1 MGWSGRPSHN
11 PSPASHNP
19 GLSPRASYNHRMRS
33 SLALII
39 VAALAQAP
47 APAAPPQSAAQPPVT
62 FKVEVNYVEIDANVT
77 DEQGNFVRT
86 LSKDDFQILEDGKPQ
101 SLSVFSMVNIPIE
114 RVDPPLFA
122 NAPIPADVA
131 TNRTPFEGR
140 VFVLVIDDL
149 HTRFNRTARTRAAAK
164 QFVERF
170 VGANDIVAVVNT
182 SGFGKGMQDFTSN
195 RQLALKAIDAAMGGK
210 ADSSTQAALQDYY
223 MNAGSVSGSS
233 NANAAFNDI
242 QRYNNARNTLR
253 TLRNISDYMSGM
265 RGRRK
270 AVVFLSEGLNYD
282 VVDTVSNRYASD
294 VQREIRDLVAAATR
308 ANVNVYSVDPRGV
321 TSGMEDAIEIGG
333 FTTDPNL
340 SATNLMNEM
349 RLEHDSLRVVA
360 EETGGF
366 AVLNQNDFRTGF
378 SRILEDN
385 SSYYVLGYYPTND
398 KRDGRFRNV
407 QVKVL
412 KPGLRVRSR
421 RGYVAPVPAR
431 KADEAKDTP
440 ARTSPELR
448 EALDSPIPVSGLTIS
463 AFAAPFKG
471 AGKND
476 AIAMAIEVEGA
487 AMTFTQTPA
496 GTFAN
501 DLEVTLFAADV
512 NGKVKDGVRD
522 VVNLGLRPQTHETVR
537 QGAFRIIRRIE
548 VPPGKYQVRVGAR
561 ESGGKVGT
569 VIIDLDAPDF
579 SKGTL
584 AMSGIAIASAY
595 GSRLPTASPDPS
607 VNEFKDVLPA
617 PPTASRDFPRNDV
630 LSVFAEVYDNV
641 GKTPHRVEIAAAVLA
656 DDGKVVLTTSDER
669 KSEELQGASGGY
681 GYTTKIP
688 LGNFAPGRY
697 VLRIS
702 ARSLL
707 GNSEAVSREVEFRIK

>member
-1 MGWSGRPSHN
+1 MRTI
-11 PSPASHNP
+11 
-19 GLSPRASYNHRMRS
+19 LS
-33 SLALII
+33 LVIL
-39 VAALAQAP
+39 AALAQAP
-47 APAAPPQSAAQPPVT
+47 APPVQAPQPPVT

-77 DEQGNFVRT
+77 DTQGNFVRT
-86 LSKDDFQILEDGKPQ
+86 LTKDDFQVLEDGKPQ
-101 SLSVFSMVNIPIE
+101 ALSVFSMVDIPVE

-122 NAPIPADVA
+122 KAPIPADVA
-131 TNRTPFEGR
+131 SNRTPFEGR
-140 VFVLVIDDL
+140 VFVLVLDDL
-149 HTRFNRTARTRAAAK
+149 HTRFTRTARARAAAR
-164 QFVERF
+164 QFVERY
-170 VGANDIVAVVNT
+170 VGANDLVAIVNT
-182 SGFGKGMQDFTSN
+182 SGFGKGMQDFTNN
-195 RQLALKAIDAAMGGK
+195 RQLALKAIDVAMGGK
-210 ADSSTQAALQDYY
+210 AESSTQAALQDYY
-223 MNAGSVSGSS
+223 MNQGLPGGGS
-233 NANAAFNDI
+233 NANAAFNEM

-253 TLRNISDYMSGM
+253 TLRNIADFMNGT

-270 AVVFLSEGLNYD
+270 AVVFLSEGINYD
-282 VVDTVSNRYASD
+282 VTDQISNRYAAD
-294 VQREIRDLVAAATR
+294 VQREFRDLIAAATR

-333 FTTDPNL
+333 FTADPTL
-340 SATNLMNEM
+340 SATNLINEM

-385 SSYYVLGYYPTND
+385 SSYYVLGYYPAND

-412 KPGLRVRSR
+412 KPGLRVRAR
-421 RGYVAPVPAR
+421 RGYVAPTAAK
-431 KADEAKDTP
+431 KAEAAKETP

-448 EALDSPIPVSGLTIS
+448 DALDSPIPISGLTIS

-476 AIAMAIEVEGA
+476 AIAMAIEVDGA
-487 AMTFTQTPA
+487 LLTFTKTPA

-522 VVNLGLRPQTHETVR
+522 VLNLALRPQTHELVR
-537 QGAFRIIRRIE
+537 TGGFRIIRRIQ
-548 VPPGKYQVRVGAR
+548 VPPGKYQLRVGAR
-561 ESGGKVGT
+561 ESGGGRVGT

-579 SKGTL
+579 SKGAL
-584 AMSGIAIASAY
+584 SMSGIAIASAS
-595 GSRLPTASPDPS
+595 GSKMPTASPDPS

-617 PPTASRDFPRNDV
+617 PPTASRDFARDDL
-630 LSVFAEVYDNV
+630 LSVFAEVYDNLPA
-641 GKTPHRVEIAAAVLA
+641 TPHRVEITAAVLA
-656 DDGKVVLTTSDER
+656 DDGKVMLTMSDQR

-688 LGNFAPGRY
+688 LADLSPGRY
-697 VLRIS
+697 VLRVS

-707 GNSEAVSREVEFRIK
+707 GNAPPIARDVEFRIR

>member
-1 MGWSGRPSHN
+1 
-11 PSPASHNP
+11 
-19 GLSPRASYNHRMRS
+19 MRS
-33 SLALII
+33 SLSL
-39 VAALAQAP
+39 VLLAALAQAP
-47 APAAPPQSAAQPPVT
+47 APAPSPSQPPVT
-62 FKVEVNYVEIDANVT
+62 FKVEVNYVEIDANVV
-77 DEQGNFVRT
+77 DERGVFVST
-86 LSKDDFQILEDGKPQ
+86 LTRDDFQILEDGKPQ
-101 SLSVFSMVNIPIE
+101 TLSAFSMVNIPME
-114 RVDPPLFA
+114 RPDPPLFA
-122 NAPIPADVA
+122 KAAIPPDVA
-131 TNRTPFEGR
+131 TNRTPFDGR

-149 HTRFNRTARTRAAAK
+149 HTRFNRTSRTRAGAR

-210 ADSSTQAALQDYY
+210 AESSTQAALQDYY
-223 MNAGSVSGSS
+223 MNAGTPGAAS
-233 NANAAFNDI
+233 NANAAFNEM

-253 TLRNISDYMSGM
+253 TLRNIADYMSGM

-270 AVVFLSEGLNYD
+270 AVVFLSEGINYN
-282 VVDTVSNRYASD
+282 VVDAISNRYATD
-294 VQREIRDLVAAATR
+294 VQREIRELVAAATR

-333 FTTDPNL
+333 FTADPNL

-349 RLEHDSLRVVA
+349 RLEHDSLRLVA

-366 AVLNQNDFRTGF
+366 AVLNQNDFQTGF

-385 SSYYVLGYYPTND
+385 SNYYVLGYYPAND
-398 KRDGRFRNV
+398 KRDGKFRNV

-412 KPGLRVRSR
+412 KPGLRVRAR
-421 RGYVAPVPAR
+421 RGYVAPVPA
-431 KADEAKDTP
+431 KKGDAAKDTP

-448 EALDSPIPVSGLTIS
+448 EALDSPIPISGLTIR

-471 AGKND
+471 PGKND
-476 AIAMAIEVEGA
+476 AIAMAIEIEGA

-496 GTFAN
+496 GTFAD
-501 DLEVTLFAADV
+501 DLEVTLFATDID
-512 NGKVKDGVRD
+512 GKVKDGVRD
-522 VVNLGLRPQTHETVR
+522 VLNLGLKPQTHDMVR
-537 QGAFRIIRRIE
+537 QGAFRIIRRLE

-561 ESGGKVGT
+561 ESGAGRLGT
-569 VIIDLDAPDF
+569 VIIDLEAPDF
-579 SKGTL
+579 SKGPL
-584 AMSGIAIASAY
+584 SMSGIAIASAY
-595 GSRLPTASPDPS
+595 ASRLPTASPDPS

-617 PPTASRDFPRNDV
+617 PPTASREFPRNDA
-630 LSVFAEVYDNV
+630 LSIFAEVYDNAAR
-641 GKTPHRVEIAAAVLA
+641 TPHRVEITAAVLA
-656 DDGKVVLTTSDER
+656 DDGKVMLTTTDER

-688 LGNFAPGRY
+688 LSNLAPGRY

-702 ARSLL
+702 AKSLL
-707 GNSEAVSREVEFRIK
+707 GNSDVVTREVEFRVR

>member
-1 MGWSGRPSHN
+1 
-11 PSPASHNP
+11 
-19 GLSPRASYNHRMRS
+19 
-33 SLALII
+33 
-39 VAALAQAP
+39 
-47 APAAPPQSAAQPPVT
+47 
-62 FKVEVNYVEIDANVT
+62 
-77 DEQGNFVRT
+77 
-86 LSKDDFQILEDGKPQ
+86 
-101 SLSVFSMVNIPIE
+101 
-114 RVDPPLFA
+114 
-122 NAPIPADVA
+122 
-131 TNRTPFEGR
+131 
-140 VFVLVIDDL
+140 
-149 HTRFNRTARTRAAAK
+149 
-164 QFVERF
+164 
-170 VGANDIVAVVNT
+170 
-182 SGFGKGMQDFTSN
+182 
-195 RQLALKAIDAAMGGK
+195 
-210 ADSSTQAALQDYY
+210 
-223 MNAGSVSGSS
+223 
-233 NANAAFNDI
+233 
-242 QRYNNARNTLR
+242 
-253 TLRNISDYMSGM
+253 
-265 RGRRK
+265 
-270 AVVFLSEGLNYD
+270 
-282 VVDTVSNRYASD
+282 
-294 VQREIRDLVAAATR
+294 
-308 ANVNVYSVDPRGV
+308 
-321 TSGMEDAIEIGG
+321 MEDAIEIGG
-333 FTTDPNL
+333 FTADPNL

-349 RLEHDSLRVVA
+349 RIEHDSLRVVA

-412 KPGLRVRSR
+412 KPGLRVRFR
-421 RGYVAPVPAR
+421 RGYVAPVPAK
-431 KADEAKDTP
+431 KADAEKETP
-440 ARTSPELR
+440 ARTSPQLR
-448 EALDSPIPVSGLTIS
+448 EALDSPIPISGLTIS

-476 AIAMAIEVEGA
+476 AIAMAIEVEGG

-501 DLEVTLFAADV
+501 DLEVTMFAADI
-512 NGKVKDGVRD
+512 NGKVQDGVRD
-522 VVNLGLRPQTHETVR
+522 VLNLALRPQTHQIVR
-537 QGAFRIIRRIE
+537 EGAFRIIRRIE
-548 VPPGKYQVRVGAR
+548 VPPGKYQLRVGAR
-561 ESGGKVGT
+561 ESGGGRVGT

-617 PPTASRDFPRNDV
+617 PPSASRDFPRNDV

-641 GKTPHRVEIAAAVLA
+641 GKTPHRVEITAAVLA

-688 LGNFAPGRY
+688 LSNLAPGRY

-702 ARSLL
+702 AKSLL
-707 GNSEAVSREVEFRIK
+707 GKSETIAREVEFRVK